1 MPLYKDHFRHIL
13 AIGVPTKAF
22 INLKL
27 FGHWGGSINVV
38 PKPDCAVGGTC
49 CKLGQVIIRLTLFHS
64 LDAEVA
70 DLLVVLDGLDVVNGA
85 AVGHEGAVDCYLV
98 EFLYVPNEHHSI

>member
-1 MPLYKDHFRHIL
+1 MPLYKDHFGHIL

-27 FGHWGGSINVV
+27 LGHRGGSIDVV

-49 CKLGQVIIRLTLFHS
+49 YKLGQVIIGLALLHG

-70 DLLVVLDGLDVVNGA
+70 DLLVVLDRLDVVDGA
-85 AVGHEGAVDCYLV
+85 AVGHKCAVDCYLV
-98 EFLYVPNEHHSI
+98 EFLYVPNEHHPI